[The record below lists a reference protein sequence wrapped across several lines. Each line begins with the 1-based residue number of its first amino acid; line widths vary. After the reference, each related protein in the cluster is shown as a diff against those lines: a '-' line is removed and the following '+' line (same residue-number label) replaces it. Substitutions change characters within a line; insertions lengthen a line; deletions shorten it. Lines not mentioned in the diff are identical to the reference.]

1 MIRRVLLVF
10 NVLIFTPIFA
20 ILIIIV
26 GIFDNQ
32 KLITGYLS
40 NLWARCILFFSL
52 INFEAIGLNN
62 INDKKKYVFI
72 SNHQS
77 ALDILI
83 TFAAIPI
90 PIAFFTKKE
99 LFFIPI
105 FGWAMKA
112 AGMIS
117 VDRYNKDKS
126 KKSVDEGILK
136 IKKTKLSILNYPEG
150 TRTQYNS
157 LKKFK
162 KGGFIMAIKSNY
174 PIVPLTILYSKKDMI
189 NSKIRLVV
197 DNAIDTVT
205 YDMSDRNNLI
215 NKVKTVIESNFN

>member
-10 NVLIFTPIFA
+10 NVLVFTPIFA

-26 GIFDNQ
+26 GTFDNQ
-32 KLITGYLS
+32 KLRTGYLS

-83 TFAAIPI
+83 TFAAIPR

-105 FGWAMKA
+105 FGWGMKA
-112 AGMIS
+112 AGMIA
-117 VDRYNKDKS
+117 VDRHNKDKS
-126 KKSVDEGILK
+126 KESVDEGILK
-136 IKKTKLSILNYPEG
+136 IKNTKLSILNYPEG
-150 TRTQYNS
+150 TRTKYNS

-174 PIVPLTILYSKKDMI
+174 PIIPLTILYSKKDMI
-189 NSKIRLVV
+189 NSQIRLVV

-205 YDMSDRNNLI
+205 YDMQDRDKLI
-215 NKVKTVIESNFN
+215 NNVKVIIKSNLN